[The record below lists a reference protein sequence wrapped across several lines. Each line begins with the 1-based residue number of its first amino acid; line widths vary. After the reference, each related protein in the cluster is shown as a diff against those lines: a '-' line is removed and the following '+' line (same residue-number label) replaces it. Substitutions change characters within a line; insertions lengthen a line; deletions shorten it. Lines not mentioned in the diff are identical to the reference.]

1 MKVAIVHYWLV
12 NMRGGEK
19 VVEALLEL
27 YPNADVFCH
36 VVDSESISPKISS
49 RIKSTTFIGKLPL
62 SKRLYQTYL
71 PLMPL
76 ALEQLD
82 LTSYDLIISSES
94 GPTKGIIPS
103 PDAIHICYCH
113 SPMRY
118 VWDMYYEYRSKSSLL
133 KRLLMPLIIHYLKIW
148 DFSTAYRVKYFIANS
163 NYVSKRILNYYGRE
177 STVIHPPV
185 DFNSFACSEEQGDY
199 YLLVGQLVDYKR
211 ADIAID
217 AFNSNGKK
225 LVIIGE
231 GDKFKRYRRVANANI
246 TLLGKQSFKELKKHY
261 SRCRALIFP
270 GIEDFGIVPLEAM
283 ASGRPVIAFAKGGA
297 LETVLNEETGVLF
310 HEQTAHSLNQA
321 IEHFESTYDTFDP
334 EKIRNHALK
343 FDVHNFKTK
352 LKDFIDKALA

>member
-12 NMRGGEK
+12 NMRGGER
-19 VVEALLEL
+19 VIEALLEI
-27 YPNADVFCH
+27 YPHADIFCH
-36 VVDSESISPKISS
+36 VVDPESVSPNILS
-49 RIKSTTFIGKLPL
+49 RIKGTTFINRLPL
-62 SKRLYQTYL
+62 SKRLYQSYL

-94 GPTKGIIPS
+94 GPSKGIIPG

-118 VWDMYYEYRSKSSLL
+118 VWDMYYEYRSKSSFL
-133 KRLLMPLIIHYLKIW
+133 KRLLMPLLIHYLKMW
-148 DFSTAYRVKYFIANS
+148 DFSTAYRVKHFIANS
-163 NYVSKRILNYYGRE
+163 NYVSKRILNYYGRK
-177 STVIHPPV
+177 STVIQPPV
-185 DFNSFACSEEQGDY
+185 DFSAFTCSEEKDDY

-211 ADIAID
+211 ADIAIN

-231 GDKFKRYRRVANANI
+231 GEKLKHYRRIANPNI
-246 TLLGKQSFKELKKHY
+246 TLLGKQSFQELKKHY

-297 LETVLNEETGVLF
+297 LETVVNGETGILF
-310 HEQTAHSLNQA
+310 HEQTAQSLNQA
-321 IEHFESTYDTFDP
+321 IEHFESTNDTFDP
-334 EKIRNHALK
+334 EKIRNHAIK
-343 FDVHNFKTK
+343 FDVHNFKIN